1 MKMNTMLLNH
11 AVAKSNLHLEDRKY
25 LVALAISRA
34 IGYNLA
40 LPTSAV
46 ESHSKYFND
55 THKDVVENTLVDI
68 NEMSVINIQECF
80 ELTFKIWK
88 MRYQLVFNP
97 RALDVIKMLDNEV
110 IFGNEEVP
118 QIYSTVVQRVGVD
131 TVKSFLCDVHCAMN
145 VAEEGV

>member
-1 MKMNTMLLNH
+1 MKMNAMLLNH

-25 LVALAISRA
+25 LVALGISRA
-34 IGYNLA
+34 IGYNLS

-55 THKDVVENTLVDI
+55 THKDAVENMLVDI

-88 MRYQLVFNP
+88 MRYQLVFTP
-97 RALDVIKMLDNEV
+97 RALEVTKMLYCELV
-110 IFGNEEVP
+110 LGNQEVP
-118 QIYSTVVQRVGVD
+118 QIYTTVINRIGVE
-131 TVKSFLCDVHCAMN
+131 TVSSFLCDVLCAMT